1 MKLITSLSLALPLLA
16 GLSSTA
22 YANQHWPDLPEG
34 VKSGV
39 SAQVGNKLYVGLGSM
54 EQRFYMLDLDQMD
67 KGWQQQADFSG
78 PARSGATATVLG
90 DSIYIFGGSGKANAS
105 DKSPIL
111 FDTVYRF
118 DAKTNQ
124 WEQVK
129 TKTPVGLLGAASF
142 SPDNQQILFFGG
154 YNKAYFD
161 QYLSDINTTD
171 RKTNPTGWQ
180 EIVDNYMGMKPLDYK
195 WNRQVLSFNP
205 KNGSWNE
212 IGQSPYLPNCGTALV
227 AEGESATLV
236 SGEIKP
242 GLRTAEVKQYRFGGA
257 QPWSSMHELPAP
269 EAGTVQE
276 GVAGAF
282 AGKSNGAL
290 IVAGGANFHG
300 AKAAFESG
308 KMFAHEGLS
317 KAYNPEIYVQKNE
330 LWARV
335 NNLPEGLAY
344 GASFTTDDGVLI
356 AGGEKAD
363 RSASNKVYLLEWN
376 GSGVDIHD

>member
-78 PARSGATATVLG
+78 PARSGATAAVLG

-129 TKTPVGLLGAASF
+129 TKTPVACWAPLHSLQTISKSSSSAATTKPTLTST
-142 SPDNQQILFFGG
+142 SLISTPQTEKPTQQAGR
-154 YNKAYFD
+154 K
-161 QYLSDINTTD
+161 SSTT
-171 RKTNPTGWQ
+171 T
-180 EIVDNYMGMKPLDYK
+180 
-195 WNRQVLSFNP
+195 
-205 KNGSWNE
+205 
-212 IGQSPYLPNCGTALV
+212 
-227 AEGESATLV
+227 
-236 SGEIKP
+236 
-242 GLRTAEVKQYRFGGA
+242 
-257 QPWSSMHELPAP
+257 
-269 EAGTVQE
+269 
-276 GVAGAF
+276 
-282 AGKSNGAL
+282 
-290 IVAGGANFHG
+290 
-300 AKAAFESG
+300 
-308 KMFAHEGLS
+308 
-317 KAYNPEIYVQKNE
+317 
-330 LWARV
+330 WA
-335 NNLPEGLAY
+335 
-344 GASFTTDDGVLI
+344 
-356 AGGEKAD
+356 
-363 RSASNKVYLLEWN
+363 
-376 GSGVDIHD
+376 